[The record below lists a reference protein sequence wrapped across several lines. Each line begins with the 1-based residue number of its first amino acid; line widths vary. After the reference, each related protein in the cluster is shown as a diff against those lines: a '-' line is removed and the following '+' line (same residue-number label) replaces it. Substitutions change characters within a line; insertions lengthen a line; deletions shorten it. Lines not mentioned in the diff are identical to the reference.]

1 MPLSTINNLRKI
13 FLNSAKNDDE
23 FNNIM
28 NMCDE
33 AIFNLALKNTEN
45 TDIVHTLFLILSAKP
60 QSKPIVVTHV
70 TIYGCNDNNIGK
82 IKALA
87 DVTLNDAIQVRG
99 IRVMDGVN
107 GLFIGFPN
115 DPFYKGDDFRSL
127 VSPITRECREEIEE
141 AVLNAYQEAIGDV

>member
-23 FNNIM
+23 FNTIM

-33 AIFNLALKNTEN
+33 SIFNLALKNTEN
-45 TDIVHTLFLILSAKP
+45 TDIVHTLFLMFSAKA

-70 TIYGCNDNNIGK
+70 TIYECNDNNIGK
-82 IKALA
+82 IKGLA

-115 DPFYKGDDFRSL
+115 DPFYKGEDFRSL

>member
-23 FNNIM
+23 FNTIM

-33 AIFNLALKNTEN
+33 AIFNLALKNTDN

-70 TIYGCNDNNIGK
+70 TIYACNDNNIGK
-82 IKALA
+82 IKSLA
-87 DVTLNDAIQVRG
+87 DVTLNDAIKVRG
-99 IRVMDGVN
+99 IRVMDGTN

-115 DPFYKGDDFRSL
+115 DPFYKGEDFRSL

-141 AVLNAYQEAIGDV
+141 AVLNAYQEAKENL

>member
-13 FLNSAKNDDE
+13 LLNSAKNDAE
-23 FNNIM
+23 FNTIM

-45 TDIVHTLFLILSAKP
+45 TDIVHTLFLMFSAKA

-70 TIYGCNDNNIGK
+70 NIYDDNGNTLGK
-82 IKALA
+82 IKAHA

-115 DPFYKGDDFRSL
+115 DPFYKGEDFRSL

-141 AVLNAYQEAIGDV
+141 AVLNAYQEAKENL